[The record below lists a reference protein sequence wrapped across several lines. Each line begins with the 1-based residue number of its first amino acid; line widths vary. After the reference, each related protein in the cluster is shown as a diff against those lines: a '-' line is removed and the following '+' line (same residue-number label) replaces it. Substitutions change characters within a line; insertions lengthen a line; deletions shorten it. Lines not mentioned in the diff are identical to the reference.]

1 MFRLGD
7 RVLVRLEEATPV
19 TGGLKFD
26 ILEGGT
32 IVAKADRPKRGS
44 GGSHKGRPGSKHS
57 RARKKNGGGP
67 PRANGA
73 NKGPF
78 KGSRKPARGKK

>member
-19 TGGLKFD
+19 TGGLKFE

-32 IVAKADRPKRGS
+32 TVSKADRPKRGND
-44 GGSHKGRPGSKHS
+44 GANRGRSSSKHA
-57 RARKKNGGGP
+57 RARKKSAGGA
-67 PRANGA
+67 RTNGA
-73 NKGPF
+73 KKGPF
-78 KGSRKPARGKK
+78 KGSKKPTRGKR